1 MTKPGSAP
9 KGSVIL
15 NKICTNRVPKRHKKV
30 MAKAVAYVKKQET
43 PEQRKERFERLHQAA
58 RDRAALAREQKE
70 KEKAASNDADDQK
83 EEVSLDDETSDGEI
97 LTKKERNLR
106 DMLMRVVKG
115 FGGERKILAMARK
128 SDSLK
133 VVLIKELLKIESKEM
148 EARLRAKTPQGQGN
162 TGFFF
167 VMKGLEDVK
176 KIESSGFDMK
186 FLGNAL
192 SPTEPIDVSSSNEE
206 EEKIE
211 P

>member
-1 MTKPGSAP
+1 
-9 KGSVIL
+9 
-15 NKICTNRVPKRHKKV
+15 